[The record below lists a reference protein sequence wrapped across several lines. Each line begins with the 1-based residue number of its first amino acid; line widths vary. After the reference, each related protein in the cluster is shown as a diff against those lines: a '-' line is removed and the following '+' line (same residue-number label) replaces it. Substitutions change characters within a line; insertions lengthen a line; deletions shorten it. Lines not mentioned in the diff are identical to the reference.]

1 MKNVLM
7 KKVAALSMVAMVA
20 AAPAVCL
27 ATNLNGKV
35 DGVEVDS
42 GISALNAPLK
52 KLGGAMTGAVPKIGV
67 TVAAAGGA
75 LSWAMGTEQ
84 QIVKYATRA
93 AMGGGIAMAAPSV
106 VNELTEGTQTEGA
119 SGCEF

>member
-1 MKNVLM
+1 MKTTFL
-7 KKVAALSMVAMVA
+7 KKIAALGMVAMIA
-20 AAPAVCL
+20 TAPAVCL
-27 ATNLNGKV
+27 A
-35 DGVEVDS
+35 VESGNVTAKS
-42 GISALNAPLK
+42 GISALDTPLQ
-52 KLGGAMTGAVPKIGV
+52 KLGSAMTGAVPKVGV

-106 VNELTEGTQTEGA
+106 INEVTGGDTQ
-119 SGCEF
+119 GCEF

>member
-1 MKNVLM
+1 M
-7 KKVAALSMVAMVA
+7 KKVLMTKVA
-20 AAPAVCL
+20 AFSMAAIFAAVPAISL
-27 ATNLNGKV
+27 AATIEQGKV
-35 DGVEVDS
+35 TANTE
-42 GISALNAPLK
+42 ISALNKPLE

-93 AMGGGIAMAAPSV
+93 AMGGGIAIAAPGV
-106 VNELTEGTQTEGA
+106 VSELTESDKTT
-119 SGCEF
+119 GCEF

>member
-7 KKVAALSMVAMVA
+7 KKVAALSMVAMIS
-20 AAPAVCL
+20 AAPAICL
-27 ATNLNGKV
+27 ATNVNGTSTTV
-35 DGVEVDS
+35 NT
-42 GISALNAPLK
+42 GIGALNAPLQ

-106 VNELTEGTQTEGA
+106 INDLTEGSETSSA

>member
-1 MKNVLM
+1 MKSTLM

-20 AAPAVCL
+20 AAPAISF
-27 ATNLNGKV
+27 AMEAG
-35 DGVEVDS
+35 DASGVETS
-42 GISALNAPLK
+42 GIKALDKPLQ

-106 VNELTEGTQTEGA
+106 INEVTGTST
-119 SGCEF
+119 GCEF

>member
-1 MKNVLM
+1 MM
-7 KKVAALSMVAMVA
+7 KKMFLKKVVALGTLA
-20 AAPAVCL
+20 AISIVPAACL
-27 ATNLNGKV
+27 ATS
-35 DGVEVDS
+35 VES
-42 GISALNAPLK
+42 GNVKAKTGIDALNKPLE

-93 AMGGGIAMAAPSV
+93 AMGGGVAMAAPSV
-106 VNELTEGTQTEGA
+106 VSDLTNDSDA

>member
-1 MKNVLM
+1 MKTTFM

-27 ATNLNGKV
+27 ATTV
-35 DGVEVDS
+35 DGTATKANT
-42 GISALNAPLK
+42 GISALDTPLE

-106 VNELTEGTQTEGA
+106 VNEITAEGANA

>member
-1 MKNVLM
+1 M
-7 KKVAALSMVAMVA
+7 KKTFLKKIAALGMVAIVAAT
-20 AAPAVCL
+20 PAVCL
-27 ATNLNGKV
+27 AIEAGNTS
-35 DGVEVDS
+35 GVGTS
-42 GISALNAPLK
+42 GITALDKPLQ
-52 KLGGAMTGAVPKIGV
+52 KLGDAMTGAVPKVGV

-106 VNELTEGTQTEGA
+106 IDQVTGETT
-119 SGCEF
+119 GCEF